1 MNRSSQL
8 HNPIQHSHAADR
20 MNRPFYMQNKTFYRT
35 TPDVDLAYLQASF
48 DNVPYDHYFT
58 KGQRYRTTSR
68 VAITGSG
75 FKLLPKIP
83 LYQPPS
89 VNKLEKY
96 GGISR
101 DYEDAPIEL
110 IESEP
115 FRKMI
120 DHWISL
126 TGLEPESF
134 SVHQI
139 RTMGDGDPVPEGRH
153 KDGTDWTGLYVA
165 KRYEIE
171 DHSARSTYWDSEQNV
186 IFQDVLQEGE
196 LTTFDDTKYT
206 HNTTGLIP
214 KRGALSYRDVFVLTL
229 PEHGV
234 NLAPMV

>member
-1 MNRSSQL
+1 MNQL
-8 HNPIQHSHAADR
+8 QNPPVQGSIQVHS
-20 MNRPFYMQNKTFYRT
+20 NRPFYMQNKTFFRT

-48 DNVPYDHYFT
+48 DKVPYDHYFT

-68 VAITGSG
+68 VAITDSG

-101 DYEDAPIEL
+101 DYEDAPVEL

-115 FRKMI
+115 FRKLI
-120 DHWISL
+120 THWISM
-126 TGLEPESF
+126 TGLDPESF

-153 KDGTDWTGLYVA
+153 KDGTDWTGLYVV
-165 KRYEIE
+165 KRSEIE
-171 DHSARSTYWDSEQNV
+171 DHSARTTYWDAEENIV
-186 IFQDVLQEGE
+186 FQDVLQEGE
-196 LTTFDDTKYT
+196 LTAFDDTKYT
-206 HNTTGLIP
+206 HTTTGLIP
-214 KRGALSYRDVFVLTL
+214 KRGAQSYRDVFVLTL

-234 NLAPMV
+234 NLPPA